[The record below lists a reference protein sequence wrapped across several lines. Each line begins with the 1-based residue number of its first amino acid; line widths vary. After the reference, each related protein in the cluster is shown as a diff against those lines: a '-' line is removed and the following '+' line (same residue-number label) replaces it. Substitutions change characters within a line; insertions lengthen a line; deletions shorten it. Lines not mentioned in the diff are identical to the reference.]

1 MRQVKYENLEL
12 LVEFLYKAVP
22 DFEFRDEVVVQQDVP
37 TVKILLQVML
47 ILKIITNKVLCQDLT

>member
-37 TVKILLQVML
+37 AVKILLQVML

>member
-1 MRQVKYENLEL
+1 MREVKYENLEL

-37 TVKILLQVML
+37 AVKILLQVML